1 MQQIWA
7 LDRPAQH
14 IPTTDSDGRMT
25 SAGCPDPEMIG
36 MGVGMR
42 GALAAECYVY
52 IADVYIAFCCQGYV
66 ASIHLSYSR

>member
-1 MQQIWA
+1 
-7 LDRPAQH
+7 
-14 IPTTDSDGRMT
+14 
-25 SAGCPDPEMIG
+25 MIG